1 MVKDIFVL
9 VKNSFRKSVRDY
21 FLPINIKYF
30 LFKQKKSQVLNKKE
44 QSYLRLSSFFKILFV
59 CCVVLAT
66 MPFAEINELKE
77 LSLVINQYLYV
88 GFIGDAIFNFS
99 LLISPIKSIYKETIF
114 YFVFGMMFLLSS
126 IILLYKYVP
135 QFEDDKLL
143 KEYDEELEVK
153 KQEKEIVKEAIVL
166 QEKIKEPEKSK
177 KSVKI

>member
-1 MVKDIFVL
+1 MMKDIFVL
-9 VKNSFRKSVRDY
+9 VKNSFKKSVRDY
-21 FLPINIKYF
+21 FLPINFKYF
-30 LFKQKKSQVLNKKE
+30 LFKRKKSQVLNKKE
-44 QSYLRLSSFFKILFV
+44 QNYLRFSSFFRALFV
-59 CCVVLAT
+59 LCVVLAT

-88 GFIGDAIFNFS
+88 DFIGDVIFNFS
-99 LLISPIKSIYKETIF
+99 LLISPIESIYKETIF

-126 IILLYKYVP
+126 IIVLYKYVP

-143 KEYDEELEVK
+143 KEYDEELEIK